1 MKYKIKKE
9 DIFDLLMV
17 LAGTVIMGFAF
28 NIFLIPYNISMGGF
42 SGLAAVIST
51 LLENANIHMAPS
63 LIYLILNIFLYVF
76 AYKTLG
82 KRFAIFALIGI
93 LTYSLS
99 MELTALIK
107 YTPQDDL
114 LICSL
119 YGGIIWG
126 LGTGLIVRHNASTGG
141 TDMLAS
147 IIRRKTLKLSTG
159 SIILIADIVVLAL
172 NILAYGVDSLLYS
185 ILVLFLATFITDMV
199 IDGSRGVKAYYII
212 TTKKEELTKKIF
224 SDINRGATEI
234 HTTGMYSNEN
244 KSMILCLINKYRAP
258 MLKKIIQ
265 DTDPNAFVFS
275 TNVSEVIGNG
285 FYIPTAKVKK
295 KIKFNP
301 NIKKESEVK
310 NIESADTNIL
320 DTENK
325 K

>member
-1 MKYKIKKE
+1 MKYKIKKD

-17 LAGTVIMGFAF
+17 LVGTIVMGFAF
-28 NIFLIPYNISMGGF
+28 NIFLTPYNISMGGF

-51 LLENANIHMAPS
+51 LLAEININLKPS

-99 MELTALIK
+99 MELTALIN

-114 LICSL
+114 LICSV
-119 YGGIIWG
+119 YGGIIFG

-147 IIRRKTLKLSTG
+147 IIRRKNPKLSTG
-159 SIILIADIVVLAL
+159 SIILIADIVVLTL
-172 NILAYGVDSLLYS
+172 NIIAYGVDSLLYS
-185 ILVLFLATFITDMV
+185 ILVLFLATFITDKV

-212 TTKKEELTKKIF
+212 TTKKDELCEKIF
-224 SDINRGATEI
+224 SDIHRGATEI
-234 HTTGMYSNEN
+234 HTTGMYSHED

-258 MLKKIIQ
+258 MLKKIVHDI
-265 DTDPNAFVFS
+265 DPAAFVFS

-285 FYIPTAKVKK
+285 FYLPTKKDKKAKPIIKKFFVKK
-295 KIKFNP
+295 NTKT
-301 NIKKESEVK
+301 ESTEDV
-310 NIESADTNIL
+310 ETNN
-320 DTENK
+320 TETK
-325 K
+325 